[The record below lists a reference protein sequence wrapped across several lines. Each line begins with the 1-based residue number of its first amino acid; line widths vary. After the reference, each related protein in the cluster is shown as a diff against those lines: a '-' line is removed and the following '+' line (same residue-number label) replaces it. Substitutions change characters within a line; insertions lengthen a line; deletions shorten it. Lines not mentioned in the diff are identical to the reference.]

1 MRNMKTLYYSPDT
14 DYSLVEIPYSE
25 WVEVKEP
32 AFFNQIADHDDN
44 HWLFLQ
50 QTTCLSPYSNLI
62 SLMKVGD
69 ELYKFDGKTRKAL
82 WQSRRLQL
90 PEILK
95 AQVFVVSAAN
105 FAALNEEAQA
115 NRLQT
120 LPINE
125 VIQEIYQELGL
136 EFTSERIKSGF
147 IYEALNI
154 ALRGRPRSLQDKRL
168 SHEREDIDLKKAIK
182 LFSNELM
189 FIDSLNPKPDIF
201 VTGVLAGA
209 LIMLGTHRDLKEYF
223 TLVNNRQGERKPG
236 VEDPVAG
243 LVRTIERH
251 RIDDRAM
258 PSLLSIELCR
268 KTIQSVTL
276 WEEGYESPLYW
287 RRKLVTGIDHMPY
300 IREMKR
306 AKHIDG
312 QRDL

>member
-1 MRNMKTLYYSPDT
+1 MKTLYYSPDT
-14 DYSLVEIPYSE
+14 DYSLVEMPYSE

-32 AFFNQIADHDDN
+32 AFFDQIADQDDN

-50 QTTCLSPYSNLI
+50 QKTCLAAYSKVI

-69 ELYKFDGKTRKAL
+69 ELYKYDGKTRKAL
-82 WQSRRLQL
+82 WQSGRLQV
-90 PEILK
+90 PETLK
-95 AQVFVVSAAN
+95 AQVFEITSAD
-105 FAALNEEAQA
+105 FAALTAEAQV

-125 VIQEIYQELGL
+125 IIQGIYQELGL
-136 EFTSERIKSGF
+136 AFTSERIKSGF

-154 ALRGRPRSLQDKRL
+154 ALRGRPRALQDKRL

-182 LFSNELM
+182 LFSNELL

-223 TLVNNRQGERKPG
+223 TRVNNRQGERKPG
-236 VEDPVAG
+236 AEDPVAG
-243 LVRTIERH
+243 LIRTIERH

-268 KTIQSVTL
+268 KTIQSITI
-276 WEEGYESPLYW
+276 WEEGYESPLFW
-287 RRKLVTGIDHMPY
+287 RRKLVTGVDHMPY

-306 AKHIDG
+306 AKHIDD
-312 QRDL
+312 QKDL